1 MPQSDV
7 DRIDPTLARVNLKSG
22 TVVEIVRLETRQFFR
37 FLKVLTH
44 GAGEALIK
52 AGLNFNASADDFAR
66 QMLMLVMLS
75 IPDAEQEAIDFIQSM
90 CRPVGL
96 SKPGTRIRTDEE
108 KKADD
113 ALFNALL
120 VEMFNPPLDD
130 TITVIEAVIRQEAD
144 DMQALGKRLADLLS
158 LAQRTGQ
165 TTPGTPAP
173 VPGPQE
179 MAAADQAR
187 TASPAST
194 PASSTSSAPS
204 TDGATNGSSAPR
216 SAVSGRS
223 PRPSPSA
230 TTQTSAS
237 ASS

>member
-7 DRIDPTLARVNLKSG
+7 DRIEPTLSRVTLKSG
-22 TVVEIVRLETRQFFR
+22 TEVEIVRLETRQFFR

-90 CRPVGL
+90 CRPIGL
-96 SKPGTRIRTDEE
+96 SKPGARIRTEEE

-130 TITVIEAVIRQEAD
+130 TITIIEAVIRQEAD
-144 DMQALGKRLADLLS
+144 DMQALGKRLADLLT
-158 LAQRTGQ
+158 LAGRTGQ
-165 TTPGTPAP
+165 TTSGTPEPTPTPA
-173 VPGPQE
+173 QLAE
-179 MAAADQAR
+179 ADQAR
-187 TASPAST
+187 TASQDST
-194 PASSTSSAPS
+194 AGFSTSSPPS
-204 TDGATNGSSAPR
+204 TGGVTNGSSVPR

-223 PRPSPSA
+223 PRPSPSDTTA
-230 TTQTSAS
+230 TSGS
-237 ASS
+237 GSS